1 MSTKYKQI
9 VSELEA
15 DLLSGKYNEMKK
27 LPREEDLIEKYQVS
41 RTTIRKA
48 IAMLVNKGYVY
59 QVQGS
64 GIFIREASLQDY
76 VSLEN
81 LKGLTRDFPDK
92 KIESKLINLMVI
104 NADEDLAKQMKCDVG
119 TDIYFLERL
128 RYVNE
133 EPFAVEYTYLN
144 KNVIPYM
151 SEEIAHRSIYSFI
164 INDLKLSI
172 GFADKIIYA
181 DKLDSE
187 SAQLLQLSEND
198 PTLVIENTVFL
209 TNGTVFEVS
218 KVIHNYKN
226 TKLLKLAN
234 F

>member
-15 DLLSGKYNEMKK
+15 DLLSGKYNEVKK

-92 KIESKLINLMVI
+92 N
-104 NADEDLAKQMKCDVG
+104 
-119 TDIYFLERL
+119 
-128 RYVNE
+128 
-133 EPFAVEYTYLN
+133 
-144 KNVIPYM
+144 
-151 SEEIAHRSIYSFI
+151 
-164 INDLKLSI
+164 
-172 GFADKIIYA
+172 
-181 DKLDSE
+181 
-187 SAQLLQLSEND
+187 
-198 PTLVIENTVFL
+198 
-209 TNGTVFEVS
+209 
-218 KVIHNYKN
+218 
-226 TKLLKLAN
+226 
-234 F
+234 